1 MMARRSGSGTCRAG
15 RAAIGW
21 QGPLRAGFAHPAPAA
36 GHGEH
41 VHAHHYHPSRTPVH
55 LILILS
61 AVGIAAI
68 VLLIGILS
76 SGGGAPTLAELRA
89 KLGIAPGAPAA
100 GTKLSQVDFMNR
112 LGTPDHREQDPTYIY
127 LYYKIEGGMAVIV
140 VDRGGWEV
148 GEARIRQISTR

>member
-1 MMARRSGSGTCRAG
+1 MTLWRSGSRTRGTG
-15 RAAIGW
+15 RSALGW
-21 QGPLRAGFAHPAPAA
+21 QGPLRAGFAHTAPTA

-41 VHAHHYHPSRTPVH
+41 AHVHHYHPSRTPVH
-55 LILILS
+55 LILVLS
-61 AVGIAAI
+61 AVGIAVI

-76 SGGGAPTLAELRA
+76 SSGGAPTLAELRA
-89 KLGIAPGAPAA
+89 KLGIAPGAPPA

-148 GEARIRQISTR
+148 GEARIRQITTR